1 MLSDLSSPS
10 LLAAASG
17 LLCLLAHL
25 ALAVVVWP
33 QIQRQP
39 RRALRLQA
47 ALLLTA
53 VWAALD
59 TVEALGWFSER
70 GALIQLA
77 LPVADALRYGAW
89 FAFILAL
96 VELPPQPDGRRASG
110 VPHSLQAL
118 AWSGVVIAAVLPMW
132 RLWGDTPVLL
142 MQRPMALAWLGLG
155 VLGLVLLEQML
166 RNIDRDA
173 RWNAKPVC
181 LGLGSVFVFDVFVYS
196 QASLFQQFDGDALSV
211 RALVHSMAV
220 PLLWLASRRHRK
232 WLDKLH
238 VSRAAAFQSLTLLIV
253 GVYLLVVSGLG
264 YYVRYTGG
272 EWGRALQQ
280 VLLAVGVLALLLIGL
295 SGSMRAKLRVYI
307 SKNFFSYRY
316 DYRQEWLRFTGML
329 SASASPAQLGE
340 SVIHGMANLVEGP
353 SGALWLRRGPTSD
366 DFVQTARWNLQEH
379 RDSLVPDEALLR
391 WLQSRAWIID
401 IQEWRKHPEVYEQVV
416 LPPALADDERHWLI
430 VPLIQAGGLIG
441 WVVLGQ
447 PRTSLEL
454 NWEVRDLLRT
464 AAQQAAS
471 YLAQMQA
478 TEALL
483 EARKFEAFNRMSA
496 FVVHDLK
503 NIITQLSLMMKN
515 AKRLRDNPEFQ
526 QDMLDTVENS
536 LEKMRQLMLQLRE
549 GDKPH
554 HGSTGGV
561 ALVPIARRLA
571 ASAVSKGRALELDLR
586 DEVSARGHEERIERV
601 LGHVVQNAL
610 DATPIEGR
618 VLLRLQRIGSHAQV
632 EVEDTGCGMT
642 QEFMDQRLFKPF
654 QTTKTAGM
662 GIGAYESYQYLQ
674 ELGGKINVESAP
686 GRGTQVKILLPL
698 FFADADP
705 VHRHGEP
712 DAGRDAGRDSTVI
725 RP

>member
-1 MLSDLSSPS
+1 MWDSMINLGG
-10 LLAAASG
+10 ASG
-17 LLCLLAHL
+17 GVAVLAHL
-25 ALAVVVWP
+25 ALAVVVLP
-33 QIQRQP
+33 QFGQHR
-39 RRALRLQA
+39 RRALRLEL
-47 ALLLTA
+47 ALLLSA
-53 VWAALD
+53 LWAALD
-59 TVEALGWFSER
+59 AAAQQEW
-70 GALIQLA
+70 LA
-77 LPVADALRYGAW
+77 PRDWPVQVLLPVCDALRYGAW

-96 VELPPQPDGRRASG
+96 IESRDPDDRAGGG
-110 VPHSLQAL
+110 VARPLQVL
-118 AWSGVVIAAVLPMW
+118 AWVGVAVAVALPLW
-132 RLWGDTPVLL
+132 RHWGDTPVALL
-142 MQRPMALAWLGLG
+142 QQPMALAWLGLG
-155 VLGLVLLEQML
+155 VFGLVLLEQML
-166 RNIDRDA
+166 RNIHQDA

-181 LGLGSVFVFDVFVYS
+181 LGLAAVFAFDVFVYS
-196 QASLFQQFDGDALSV
+196 QASLFQQFDGDALAV
-211 RALVHSMAV
+211 RAAVHSLAV

-238 VSRAAAFQSLTLLIV
+238 VSRVVAFHSATLLIV
-253 GVYLLVVSGLG
+253 GVYLLMISGLG

-280 VLLAVGVLALLLIGL
+280 VLLAVGVLALLLMGL
-295 SGSMRAKLRVYI
+295 SGTLRAKLRVTI
-307 SKNFFSYRY
+307 SKHFFSYRY
-316 DYRQEWLRFTGML
+316 DYRQEWLRFTAML

-340 SVIHGMANLVEGP
+340 SVIRGLAHLVESP
-353 SGALWLRRGPTSD
+353 SGALWLRRAGD
-366 DFVQTARWNLQEH
+366 GDAFVQDARWNLNNQREPLLA
-379 RDSLVPDEALLR
+379 DPALLH
-391 WLQSRAWIID
+391 WLQERAWIID
-401 IQEWRKHPEVYEQVV
+401 LEEWRRRPDVYEHAA
-416 LPPALADDERHWLI
+416 LPAALTDDARHWLL
-430 VPLIQAGGLIG
+430 VPLLNAGVLTG

-447 PRTSLEL
+447 PRTPLEL

-478 TEALL
+478 AEALL

-503 NIITQLSLMMKN
+503 NIVTQLSLMMKN

-554 HGSTGGV
+554 HGSAGGV
-561 ALVPIARRLA
+561 PLATIARRLA
-571 ASAVSKGRALELDLR
+571 AAAVSKGRAVELDLR

-610 DATPIEGR
+610 DATPLEGR
-618 VLLRLQRIGSHAQV
+618 VLLRLQRTGSNAQV

-654 QTTKTAGM
+654 QTTKAAGM

-686 GRGTQVKILLPL
+686 GRGTQVRILLPL
-698 FFADADP
+698 FFAE
-705 VHRHGEP
+705 VEP
-712 DAGRDAGRDSTVI
+712 R
-725 RP
+725 

>member
-1 MLSDLSSPS
+1 MLSNLSSLS
-10 LLAAASG
+10 LIATACG
-17 LLCLLAHL
+17 VLCVLAHL
-25 ALAVVVWP
+25 ALAVVVFP
-33 QIQRQP
+33 QFQRHP

-47 ALLLTA
+47 ALLLTVA
-53 VWAALD
+53 WGALD
-59 TVEALGWFSER
+59 TLDQLGWIPER
-70 GALIQLA
+70 HVIVQVVT
-77 LPVADALRYGAW
+77 PVVDVLRYAAW

-96 VELPPQPDGRRASG
+96 IELPPQADGRPASG
-110 VPHSLQAL
+110 VPRPLEGLAWAAVAL
-118 AWSGVVIAAVLPMW
+118 AVALPVW
-132 RLWGDTPVLL
+132 RQWGDTPVML
-142 MQRPMALAWLGLG
+142 MQRPMAMAWLGLG

-181 LGLGSVFVFDVFVYS
+181 LGLGAVFVFDVFVYS
-196 QASLFQQFDGDALSV
+196 QASLFQQFDGDALSI

-280 VLLAVGVLALLLIGL
+280 VLLAVGLLALLLMAL
-295 SGSMRAKLRVYI
+295 SGAMRAKLRVYI

-316 DYRQEWLRFTGML
+316 DYRQEWLRFTAML
-329 SASASPAQLGE
+329 SASASPAALGE

-353 SGALWLRRGPTSD
+353 SGALWLRRAAATE
-366 DFVQTARWNLQEH
+366 DFVQAARWNLHEE
-379 RDSLVPDEALLR
+379 REALVPEGPLLH
-391 WLQSRAWIID
+391 WLQDRAWIID
-401 IQEWRKHPEVYEQVV
+401 LQEWRQHPQAYEHVA
-416 LPPALADDERHWLI
+416 LPGALVDDERHWLL
-430 VPLIQAGGLIG
+430 VPLLNAGVLIG

-447 PRTSLEL
+447 PRTPLEL

-536 LEKMRQLMLQLRE
+536 VEKMRQLMLQLRE

-554 HGSTGGV
+554 HGSAGGV

-571 ASAVSKGRALELDLR
+571 AAAVSKGRGLELDLR

-618 VLLRLQRIGSHAQV
+618 VLLRLQRMGSHAQV

-642 QEFMDQRLFKPF
+642 QEFIDQRLFKPF
-654 QTTKTAGM
+654 QTTKSAGM

-698 FFADADP
+698 FFADA
-705 VHRHGEP
+705 
-712 DAGRDAGRDSTVI
+712 GRDAGRDTGRDTAVEA
-725 RP
+725 R